1 MTVVRLAP
9 KPADVMLPF
18 RAGHF
23 MPSRRV
29 FLRFSALPFLLQA
42 SPRAQ
47 PLHREPLPG
56 VASDGLPGAP
66 TTRPNVGR
74 IDHDRILAAAR
85 TAVDRPIAQDRNVEG
100 AAFLH
105 FTLDLPALAA
115 ASTIDHES
123 ASQYLLKARALIGDW
138 LNSTRT
144 ALSSDPSLK
153 SYELLA
159 PRSALA
165 EVAVAI
171 PFLQLPQE
179 ELDAASAWFRKAL
192 AWLTTDRTAL
202 LARDARDHNASA
214 WLLQVS
220 AYAALLG
227 DDAVL
232 AEQRHRFKQTVLR
245 AQITADGLFRNDLA
259 GENPF
264 RTSLYNLDLLAGS
277 TMLLSTRFE
286 SLWAYE
292 LQDGPG
298 MRAVIARHAAFI
310 AAPTT
315 WPYPAD
321 AAHFSDLPGRRPALL
336 FAGRAYSDAD
346 YVTLWSTLDPDPKD
360 LAILR
365 AFPIRQPLL
374 WVTQHP
380 AS

>member
-1 MTVVRLAP
+1 
-9 KPADVMLPF
+9 
-18 RAGHF
+18 

-29 FLRFSALPFLLQA
+29 FLRSSALPFLLQA
-42 SPRAQ
+42 FPRAQ
-47 PLHREPLPG
+47 PLLGKPHTG
-56 VASDGLPGAP
+56 VASNGLSGAP
-66 TTRPNVGR
+66 TTRPNVAR
-74 IDHDRILAAAR
+74 IDHDRILTAASV
-85 TAVDRPIAQDRNVEG
+85 AVDRPVAEDRNVDG

-115 ASTIDHES
+115 ACMIDHES
-123 ASQYLLKARALIGDW
+123 ASQYLLKARALIGAW
-138 LNSTRT
+138 FNSTGT
-144 ALSSDPSLK
+144 ALSPDPLLK
-153 SYELLA
+153 SYELLT

-202 LARDARDHNASA
+202 LARDAGDHNASA
-214 WLLQVS
+214 WLLQAS
-220 AYAALLG
+220 AYATLMGA
-227 DDAVL
+227 DAVL

-277 TMLLSTRFE
+277 AMLLSTRFE
-286 SLWAYE
+286 SLWEYE

-336 FAGRAYSDAD
+336 FAGRAYSNAD
-346 YVTLWSTLDPDPKD
+346 YVTLWNTLDPDPKD
-360 LAILR
+360 PPILR

-380 AS
+380 SS